1 MDGLCG
7 EGSAINSFSL
17 VAYVPQPL
25 AGFIERLRQE
35 IQPGCTLRSHLT
47 FLPPRPL
54 QIPLEQIRRQ
64 VEAGLQNQSAFRARL
79 LDVQVFPVSY
89 AVHLSLG
96 AGWAEADQIHQALN
110 HGDLYHKESFE
121 YHPHVTLAQD
131 LDPGRA
137 AAVAELAKVR
147 WQEYSGNR
155 DFAIDH
161 LTLVQNRVE
170 CGWTNLGEFSLRV
183 PVSV

>member
-1 MDGLCG
+1 MDGSSG

-17 VAYVPQPL
+17 VVYVPQPL

-54 QIPLEQIRRQ
+54 EIPLNEICSQ
-64 VEAGLQNQSAFRARL
+64 VEAGLQNQSAFRVRL
-79 LDVQVFPVSY
+79 LDVQIFPVSY

-96 AGWAEADQIHQALN
+96 AGWNEADQIHQSLN
-110 HGDLYHKESFE
+110 RGDLYRKELFE

-131 LDPGRA
+131 LDPANLDSVKDFATR
-137 AAVAELAKVR
+137 R
-147 WQEYSGNR
+147 WQEYTGSR
-155 DFAIDH
+155 DFPVDH
-161 LTLVQNRVE
+161 LTLVQNQIE
-170 CGWTNLGEFSLRV
+170 CGWTNLGEFALRV
-183 PVSV
+183 PVSA

>member
-1 MDGLCG
+1 MDGFSG

-17 VAYVPQPL
+17 VVYVPQPL

-35 IQPGCTLRSHLT
+35 IQPGCKLRSHLT

-54 QIPLEQIRRQ
+54 QIPLEQIRSQLETGLRDQ
-64 VEAGLQNQSAFRARL
+64 SVFRVELCEVR
-79 LDVQVFPVSY
+79 VFPVSE

-96 AGWAEADQIHQALN
+96 AGWAEASGIHDALN
-110 HGDLYHKESFE
+110 RGDLYRKETFD

-131 LDPGRA
+131 LDSA
-137 AAVAELAKVR
+137 NAVSAAELAKRR
-147 WQEYSGNR
+147 WQEYSGSR
-155 DFAIDH
+155 YFHVDH
-161 LTLVQNRVE
+161 LTLVQNKLE

>member
-1 MDGLCG
+1 MDGFSG

-17 VAYVPQPL
+17 VVYVPQPL

-35 IQPGCTLRSHLT
+35 IQPGCTARTHLT
-47 FLPPRPL
+47 LLPPRL
-54 QIPLEQIRRQ
+54 LEIPLDQIASQ
-64 VEAGLQNQSAFRARL
+64 LEAGLRNQSTFRVEL
-79 LDVQVFPVSY
+79 CDVLVFPVSQ

-96 AGWAEADQIHQALN
+96 AGWAEANHIHETLN
-110 HGDLYHKESFE
+110 RGDLYHRELFE

-131 LDPGRA
+131 LDPGNA
-137 AAVAELAKVR
+137 AAVAELAKQR
-147 WQEYSGNR
+147 WQAYSGNR
-155 DFAIDH
+155 DFAVDH

-170 CGWTNLGEFSLRV
+170 CGWTTLGEFALRV